1 MKECIDITEH
11 YLNISTPGFGEIIKQ
26 EGYNDS
32 LHSNEISMAKL
43 IINTLGGDVVLLN
56 EKNLDNVKTPDFLWH
71 DKHWDLKDVSS
82 LKAVDNAVRKGLRQI
97 KDNPGGIILDFGK
110 KEIKLNEVKKCLE
123 DRLRR
128 GFPSSVDFILIARD
142 TIIAVFRYKK

>member
-11 YLNISTPGFGEIIKQ
+11 YLNIATPGFGEIIKQ

-56 EKNLDNVKTPDFLWH
+56 EKNL
-71 DKHWDLKDVSS
+71 
-82 LKAVDNAVRKGLRQI
+82 DNAVRKGLRQI

-142 TIIAVFRYKK
+142 TIVAVFRYKK

>member
-11 YLNISTPGFGEIIKQ
+11 YLNIATPGFGEIIKQ

-32 LHSNEISMAKL
+32 LHSNEISMAEW

-97 KDNPGGIILDFGK
+97 KDNLLSLSQEIRSLQFLDIKNENTPSPIRVKVCSHLFYTIL
-110 KEIKLNEVKKCLE
+110 
-123 DRLRR
+123 
-128 GFPSSVDFILIARD
+128 FPDYQPQF
-142 TIIAVFRYKK
+142 